1 MEGRV
6 QKAPQAVDYGDDF
19 VTVQIITEGD
29 QYCKRRVPTSV
40 RFMLMRDLL
49 DEGLL
54 LFNEG
59 KFYDAHEV
67 WEDLW
72 RATSDPVMKTC
83 YQGLIQAAVGLHHLE
98 RQNMVGASSQVKKSI
113 RNLQAGA
120 AAVTGLN
127 IGDVVLQL
135 QAVLENMSNGVPRG
149 LRVARLK

>member
-1 MEGRV
+1 
-6 QKAPQAVDYGDDF
+6 
-19 VTVQIITEGD
+19 
-29 QYCKRRVPTSV
+29 
-40 RFMLMRDLL
+40 MLMRDLL
-49 DEGLL
+49 EEGLL

-98 RQNMVGASSQVKKSI
+98 RRNMVGASSQARKSI
-113 RNLQAGA
+113 RNLQKGA
-120 AAVTGLN
+120 AAVTGLD
-127 IGDVVLQL
+127 IEGLVLQL